1 MLDPSSD
8 LKTAER
14 AKHRISLDLP
24 PDPKPTGRPKLR
36 HRRQKRPWLTP
47 PLLTNMAWRG
57 WAPPKTLKLLT
68 RSPRQTPP
76 ALDFSLSA
84 NERPHRCSAHPRG
97 KSVQPRRNTSPP
109 LVMKMQW
116 IPRSAARRRLERRRN
131 QPSLKWRGSKCNQI
145 QNRVET
151 IPLPLP
157 NIDYPNIDYPPK
169 NINAEYKI
177 DTSISDHSDNNKTI
191 TVSLPFINLFDSFP
205 EYKTLMYWEI
215 RAG

>member
-1 MLDPSSD
+1 M
-8 LKTAER
+8 
-14 AKHRISLDLP
+14 
-24 PDPKPTGRPKLR
+24 
-36 HRRQKRPWLTP
+36 
-47 PLLTNMAWRG
+47 
-57 WAPPKTLKLLT
+57 KLLT
-68 RSPRQTPP
+68 RSARQTPP

-157 NIDYPNIDYPPK
+157 NIDYPPK

-191 TVSLPFINLFDSFP
+191 TVSPPFINLFDSFP

>member
-1 MLDPSSD
+1 
-8 LKTAER
+8 
-14 AKHRISLDLP
+14 
-24 PDPKPTGRPKLR
+24 
-36 HRRQKRPWLTP
+36 
-47 PLLTNMAWRG
+47 
-57 WAPPKTLKLLT
+57 
-68 RSPRQTPP
+68 
-76 ALDFSLSA
+76 
-84 NERPHRCSAHPRG
+84 
-97 KSVQPRRNTSPP
+97 
-109 LVMKMQW
+109 MKMQW

-151 IPLPLP
+151 ITLPLP

-177 DTSISDHSDNNKTI
+177 DTSISDHLDNNKTI
-191 TVSLPFINLFDSFP
+191 TVSPPFINLFDSFP